1 MRRAFVVGVLS
12 VLATGSLA
20 AQEAAAPATPAAAPA
35 PAAAAPSGPPAS
47 VANSAAKSLGM
58 VVYPAKGQDAAT
70 MAKDDQECY
79 AWAKDQTGIDPAA
92 VKSNPDSAAKAAQ
105 AHVDSAA
112 AGIGVKG
119 AAKGAA
125 AGAIVGGITG
135 NASEGAG
142 VGAVAGAAAGRKA
155 KKQAKAQ
162 AGAQAAEANKQHAQ
176 ALIDKVKG
184 AMTTCLTAR
193 GYTVS

>member
-1 MRRAFVVGVLS
+1 MI
-12 VLATGSLA
+12 
-20 AQEAAAPATPAAAPA
+20 
-35 PAAAAPSGPPAS
+35 
-47 VANSAAKSLGM
+47 
-58 VVYPAKGQDAAT
+58 VYPAKGQDAAT
-70 MAKDDQECY
+70 IAKDDQECY

-105 AHVDSAA
+105 AKVDSAA

-142 VGAVAGAAAGRKA
+142 VGAVAGAAAGRRA
-155 KKQAKAQ
+155 KKEAKAQ
-162 AGAQAAEANKQHAQ
+162 AGAQAAAANKQQAQ

-184 AMTTCLTAR
+184 AMTTCLQAR
-193 GYTVS
+193 GYTIS